1 MKEPFANVT
10 LTIDGQ
16 EVTVPEGIRLIEA
29 ARRVGIY
36 IPHYCY
42 HASLSI
48 AGSCRMCL
56 VEVEG
61 NRKMLLACDTTVRQ
75 GMVVRTDTPQVAD
88 ARWGMVEFFLLNHP
102 LDCPI
107 CDRGGEC
114 MLHRYTMDYGPG
126 HTRTVEPRLRFRK
139 PQLDPLL
146 DLERNRCV
154 LCTRC
159 VRFMDEIAGERVI
172 GVFERGDVE
181 YIGTFGNRPI
191 RSVFSG
197 MIIDL
202 CPVGSWTSKPF
213 RFKARVWELQQVQS
227 TCPYCASGCPATY
240 WMRAGQVYRGTPLT
254 SPEWKANF
262 QLSYDARDILCNQGR
277 FGCDFVNR
285 TDRLVQPRVRR
296 NGTVAEATW
305 EEALDEAAHRLGR
318 IRETHGPDLIG
329 FLASSRATCEEM
341 YLLQRLSRDVI
352 GTNNVDWRV
361 ALPNETAA
369 RAYSRAFGS
378 STGSLDEPDR
388 YDVILVIHTDFL
400 AQVPVTAL
408 QIKEAARLNL
418 AQVFVLDYR
427 LDGWLS
433 RYAQGVIHYP
443 IEHAARVLEGL
454 EQRNVTGL
462 RSRLVGGH
470 DVLDKMLN
478 VLRDAKAGL
487 IVFGLDGCSGLFADR
502 WVRGISQLAAS
513 LGHGWQILPVVG
525 ERNAAGAF
533 SVGCQPDRLPGGWA
547 DDDGQRKRLERFWK
561 SPSPTGRGLTAPEM
575 IEAARDGR
583 LKALY
588 VLGASDFHAHP
599 WFDSIR
605 AAFEQLELLIAHDA
619 FESPLTERADVV
631 LPGALFTEK
640 NGTLVNITGRPSR
653 LTKGWDRPDG
663 IQDDAVVLDALAQKM
678 GKSFGYRNVDEVY
691 AEMMR
696 LINAACPLKAGEL
709 CDAGPGDE
717 WPIRCLNVP
726 TSRARLNLGKF
737 YTVCPTYLPVCR
749 VVMGTKPLPAEAAT
763 GTQDSSLSTPHSA
776 LKRLRLVWSRILRGA
791 DSLGDRS
798 ETMAPLRDPAWIEIH
813 PNDAAQMGL
822 ADGDMAA
829 IEADGIS
836 ASGQVR
842 VTANMAPGLVYVP
855 QNWAML
861 RFPAPPTDLPE
872 VTVRKIE
879 SEQVSQ

>member
-16 EVTVPEGIRLIEA
+16 QVTVPEGTRLIEA

-61 NRKMLLACDTTVRQ
+61 NRKMLLACDTAVHE

-88 ARWGMVEFFLLNHP
+88 ARWGMLEFFLLNHP
-102 LDCPI
+102 LDCPV

-159 VRFMDEIAGERVI
+159 VRFMDEIAGARVI

-197 MIIDL
+197 MITDL
-202 CPVGSWTSKPF
+202 CPVGSWTGKPF
-213 RFKARVWELQQVQS
+213 RFKARVWELQQVQ
-227 TCPYCASGCPATY
+227 TACPYCASGCPATY

-262 QLSYDARDILCNQGR
+262 QLSYDGRDIICNQGR

-285 TDRLVQPRVRR
+285 TDRLVRPRVRR
-296 NGTVAEATW
+296 DGTPSDAGW
-305 EEALDEAAHRLGR
+305 DEALDEAAHRLDR
-318 IRETHGPDLIG
+318 IRETHGPDSIGLI
-329 FLASSRATCEEM
+329 ASSRATCEEM
-341 YLLQRLSRDVI
+341 YILQRLARDVI

-361 ALPNETAA
+361 GLPNEAAA
-369 RAYSRAFGS
+369 RAYSRALGFS
-378 STGSLDEPDR
+378 SGSLDEPDR
-388 YDVILVIHTDFL
+388 YDVILVLHTDLL

-418 AQVFVLDYR
+418 AQVFVLDHR

-443 IEHAARVLEGL
+443 IEHAARVLDGL
-454 EQRNVTGL
+454 ERRNLAGL
-462 RSRLVGGH
+462 QSLLAGGH
-470 DVLDKMLN
+470 DVLDKILAA
-478 VLRDAKAGL
+478 LRDAKAGL
-487 IVFGLDGCSGLFADR
+487 IVFALDGCSGLFADR
-502 WVRGISQLAAS
+502 WVSRIGRLAAS

-533 SVGCQPDRLPGGWA
+533 AVGCQPDRLPGGWS
-547 DDDGQRKRLERFWK
+547 DDEGQRQRVEKSWK
-561 SPSPTGRGLTAPEM
+561 SLPPAGRGLTAPEM

-588 VLGASDFHAHP
+588 VLGAGDFHAHP
-599 WFDSIR
+599 WGDSIR
-605 AAFEQLELLIAHDA
+605 AAFERLELLIVHDA

-640 NGTLVNITGRPSR
+640 NGTLLNVAGRPSR

-678 GKSFGYRNVDEVY
+678 GKAFGYRNVDEVY
-691 AEMMR
+691 TEMMR
-696 LINAACPLKAGEL
+696 LINAACPLNAGEL

-717 WPIRCLNVP
+717 WPVRCLNVP

-737 YTVCPTYLPVCR
+737 YTVCPTYRPVCR
-749 VVMGTKPLPAEAAT
+749 VVLGTKPLPHEPATAET
-763 GTQDSSLSTPHSA
+763 GGESIAPD
-776 LKRLRLVWSRILRGA
+776 RLRLVWSRILRGA

-798 ETMAPLRDPAWIEIH
+798 DTMAPLRDPAWIEIH
-813 PNDAAQMGL
+813 PDDAARIGL
-822 ADGDMAA
+822 ADGDVAA
-829 IEADGIS
+829 VEADGVS
-836 ASGQVR
+836 ASGQVK
-842 VTANMAPGLVYVP
+842 VTATIAPGLVYVP
-855 QNWAML
+855 QNWADL
-861 RFPAPPTDLPE
+861 RFAAPPADLPD
-872 VTVRKIE
+872 VSVRKIAT
-879 SEQVSQ
+879 EQVNQ